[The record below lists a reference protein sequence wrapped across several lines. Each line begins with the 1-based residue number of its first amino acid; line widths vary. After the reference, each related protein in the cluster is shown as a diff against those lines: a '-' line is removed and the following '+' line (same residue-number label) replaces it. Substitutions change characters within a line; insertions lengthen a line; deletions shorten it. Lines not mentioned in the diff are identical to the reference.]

1 MFRTLLADRTTRF
14 DKFVRVALVTLAAV
28 FVAGV
33 AFGVL
38 DMGTTP
44 DQIADTSTVTIEF
57 ISIQALLPDVGGS
70 LANLPTLRF

>member
-1 MFRTLLADRTTRF
+1 
-14 DKFVRVALVTLAAV
+14 
-28 FVAGV
+28 
-33 AFGVL
+33 
-38 DMGTTP
+38 MGTTP